1 MCSTSVNRVGS
12 AISPN
17 SRRDAAMPPKVEK
30 CPAWT
35 LATIRASRVLLIILG
50 VFNRQGRE

>member
-1 MCSTSVNRVGS
+1 
-12 AISPN
+12 
-17 SRRDAAMPPKVEK
+17 MPPKVEK